1 MRYSLFII
9 VIMLSAFTVRL
20 LAQETTYTS
29 PGGFF
34 TVSHPKDW
42 IASRVEND
50 DNIVNIA
57 APDATG
63 AVTIS
68 AFHGDF
74 ALEDLQQLM
83 ERTFKQYR
91 VVSALRRE
99 KTDNSTGLV
108 GEFLQMNGNE
118 KRVWLARAALRGHV
132 MIFITANDTD
142 TAMKHRRL
150 IYERILKSLVLKDS
164 DSR

>member
-1 MRYSLFII
+1 MVFAS
-9 VIMLSAFTVRL
+9 TTRL
-20 LAQETTYTS
+20 LAQETTYAS
-29 PGGFF
+29 PAGFY

-42 IASRVEND
+42 IVSRAQND

-57 APDATG
+57 PTDATG

-74 ALEDLQQLM
+74 TLENLQQLL

-91 VVSALRRE
+91 VVSPLQRE
-99 KTDNSTGLV
+99 KTEHSTGFV
-108 GEFLQMNGNE
+108 GEFLQMDGNE

-132 MIFITANDTD
+132 MIFVTANDTD
-142 TAMKHRRL
+142 AAMKHRRL
-150 IYERILKSLVLKDS
+150 TYQRILESLVVRDS

>member
-1 MRYSLFII
+1 MRYSVFII
-9 VIMLSAFTVRL
+9 VIMFSAFTARL
-20 LAQETTYTS
+20 LAQEATYTS
-29 PGGFF
+29 PRGFF
-34 TVSHPKDW
+34 TVSHPKNW

-57 APDATG
+57 PPDATG

-74 ALEDLQQLM
+74 TLEDLQQLM

-91 VVSALRRE
+91 VVSALQRE

-108 GEFLQMNGNE
+108 GEFLQIEGNE
-118 KRVWLARAALRGHV
+118 KRVWLTRTALRGHV
-132 MIFITANDTD
+132 MVFMTANDTD
-142 TAMKHRRL
+142 TAMKHRRR
-150 IYERILKSLVLKDS
+150 IYERILKSLVVRDS
-164 DSR
+164 DSH

>member
-9 VIMLSAFTVRL
+9 VFVFSAFTARL
-20 LAQETTYTS
+20 LSQETTYTS

-42 IASRVEND
+42 IASRAEND
-50 DNIVNIA
+50 GNILNIA
-57 APDATG
+57 PPDATG

-74 ALEDLQQLM
+74 MLEDLQQLM

-91 VVSALRRE
+91 VVSALQRE
-99 KTDNSTGLV
+99 KTD
-108 GEFLQMNGNE
+108 
-118 KRVWLARAALRGHV
+118 
-132 MIFITANDTD
+132 
-142 TAMKHRRL
+142 
-150 IYERILKSLVLKDS
+150 
-164 DSR
+164 